1 MNRHHCAGRNGR
13 IAAALT
19 AALFIGVLA
28 FALTPESVSAES
40 GHAWSWQE
48 LQEQLSTIKNGTVLL
63 RADCIAAEGDTHL
76 VVPEG
81 SRISLNLN
89 GYTIDASAIKV
100 DVHGQTPGLEM
111 GSGIVV
117 GGSLSI
123 WDSDADKKGTI
134 TGMRGSG
141 AISVSGG
148 TLSLYSGRIT
158 GNSGH
163 IGAGG
168 VNVSNG
174 GKFKMSGGSIEGNDG
189 SGAGGVVV
197 SDGSFEMTKGTI
209 AENFGTDA
217 EEVLVEEGSFVMRGG
232 EIRSDRFMGRAGPA
246 VTIGKNL
253 IGGASIEPSF
263 EISGGSILGQCSTSG
278 GVEIQKGTCS
288 ISENPV
294 ISNGYGADLYL
305 AKGKR
310 VNVKGVLDDAFSLSI
325 ETEEKPAEGEPV
337 TITEGLKGRG
347 NIASFISYEKY
358 GVGENAAGEAVFGT
372 PALDL
377 SYEAGRGSGED
388 VTTKGIAEYTYE
400 LADCMFTPPTGM
412 KFTGWLSPDGQTL
425 YDPGD
430 MIQLSSDIAFTAQYD
445 CIEHNWQTK
454 YEWAEG
460 NTAVTATRIC
470 QVGGEKETETVDAT
484 SAVTTEPTC
493 LKKGVR
499 TFTSNPFTNSA
510 FNVQEKTEPIA
521 LLEHD
526 WAKPEYEWAEDKSTV
541 TAMRVCRVGGEKE
554 TETVNAT
561 SEDTTEPTCE
571 EAGLRTWT
579 SEAFANGAFET
590 QNTTEDIE
598 PIGHAWGAWKV
609 TKKANAL
616 TPGSKE
622 RICANDPSHMQKQT
636 IPATGVSGTLLAK
649 MTHSGSKSLKVTWT
663 KIKGA
668 EGYDIFFAR
677 CNAGGKEI
685 ACKKVKTVKGNKT
698 FKLSKSGLKK
708 QTAYKVYVKA
718 YAAKNGKK
726 TYIRTSPV
734 MHAFTGGY
742 DKKYTN
748 AKAVTLKKT
757 TVTLKKGRTY
767 QVKAGVAKLKP
778 KKKLMAKG
786 HAAKLR
792 YLSSNKKIAVVSKAG
807 KITATA
813 KGTCTIYV
821 YAHNGICKSIKVTV
835 K

>member
-40 GHAWSWQE
+40 GQAWSWQE

-81 SRISLNLN
+81 SRISLNLD

-148 TLSLYSGRIT
+148 SLSLYSGRIT
-158 GNSGH
+158 GNDSY
-163 IGAGG
+163 ISAGG

-174 GKFKMSGGSIEGNDG
+174 GKFKMSGGSIEENFD
-189 SGAGGVVV
+189 GGVFV
-197 SDGSFEMTKGTI
+197 SDGSTFEMTGGKI
-209 AENFGTDA
+209 ANNYNAYFG
-217 EEVLVEEGSFVMRGG
+217 EVDLQHGSFIMSGG
-232 EIRSDRFMGRAGPA
+232 EIIATEYSRDDGVCVRMGGYQPVRDVSFDLSGGKLTGATRPGGA
-246 VTIGKNL
+246 VTVDD
-253 IGGASIEPSF
+253 GAF
-263 EISGGSILGQCSTSG
+263 RISGNPIIKNQDGA
-278 GVEIQKGTCS
+278 GV
-288 ISENPV
+288 
-294 ISNGYGADLYL
+294 YL
-305 AKGKR
+305 ADGAR
-310 VNVKGVLDDAFSLSI
+310 IQVKDALDDAFSVSVSAVKAP
-325 ETEEKPAEGEPV
+325 EAESSV
-337 TITEGLKGRG
+337 IITEGLKGKG
-347 NIASFISYEKY
+347 SILSFSSYENY
-358 GVGENAAGEAVFGT
+358 GVGETDAGEAVFGT
-372 PALDL
+372 PVADL
-377 SYEAGRGSGED
+377 TYEAGRGAGND
-388 VTTKGIAEYTYE
+388 VTIKGIKEYTYE

-412 KFTGWLSPDGQTL
+412 KFTGWLSPDGRTP
-425 YDPGD
+425 YYPGD

-454 YEWAEG
+454 YEWAED
-460 NTAVTATRIC
+460 NSTVTATRVC
-470 QVGGEKETETVDAT
+470 QVGGEKESETVEAT
-484 SAVTTEPTC
+484 SAVTTEATC
-493 LKKGVR
+493 LKEGVR

-649 MTHSGSKSLKVTWT
+649 MTPSGSKSLKVTWT

-792 YLSSNKKIAVVSKAG
+792 YLSCNKKIAVVSKAG